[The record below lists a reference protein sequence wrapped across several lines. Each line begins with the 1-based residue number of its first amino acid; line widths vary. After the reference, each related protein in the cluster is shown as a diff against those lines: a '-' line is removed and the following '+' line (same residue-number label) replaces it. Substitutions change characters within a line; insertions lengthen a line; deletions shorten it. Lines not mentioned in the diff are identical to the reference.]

1 MSDSFRTTLGVA
13 RRAVVLFVRPNMRH
27 VLLTLGLS
35 VAVAT
40 ASAAEPLLL
49 KHVVDRLARLG
60 AGDQSMHEI
69 MAGVAIFALVITARI
84 LGAAWVTTSAWA
96 VRLDVEYR
104 LRSRVAGKMSVL
116 SSRRQSE
123 IGTGALRYA
132 IDSSAPQAATA
143 FTDVAYK
150 LVPTLVYVVIAAWG
164 MARLDRDIT
173 IAVLCLLPVPAVV
186 AFLSAKRQRRR
197 ELMHNAFWK
206 RLWSGYTERL
216 TGMGT
221 VRAFAQER
229 DEEQRLLRRIR
240 WAFASIQRG
249 VRVDARTT
257 VAAGLSEATARVV
270 VLCLG
275 GYLVVRGELT
285 IGSLLAFLGY
295 VGGVF
300 VPVQQIVDLYPT
312 LRKANVALETVFEVL
327 DADEESPD
335 LDGALPCAP
344 IRGRIRFEDVS
355 FEYRSGR
362 RALNGFDVTVAPGE
376 TVAVVGPSG
385 SGKSTLLQLLQRVH
399 TPTSGRVLI
408 DDQDLRTLQI
418 TSVRRQYGVVLQDV
432 VLFNDTVA
440 ANIAYGRPT
449 ASRDEIATAA
459 RAANADGFI
468 MELEHGYDTMVGEAG
483 RSLSGGQ
490 RQRIAIARAFLVD
503 PAVLLLDEATAALD
517 TESEEAV
524 QDALRSLRRGRT
536 TFIVAH
542 RLNTVRDADRILV
555 VSEGRL
561 IGNGS
566 HQCLMA
572 TCPTYASLVRHQLG
586 TEVGLVA

>member
-1 MSDSFRTTLGVA
+1 M
-13 RRAVVLFVRPNMRH
+13 
-27 VLLTLGLS
+27 
-35 VAVAT
+35 
-40 ASAAEPLLL
+40 
-49 KHVVDRLARLG
+49 
-60 AGDQSMHEI
+60 
-69 MAGVAIFALVITARI
+69 
-84 LGAAWVTTSAWA
+84 
-96 VRLDVEYR
+96 
-104 LRSRVAGKMSVL
+104 
-116 SSRRQSE
+116 
-123 IGTGALRYA
+123 
-132 IDSSAPQAATA
+132 
-143 FTDVAYK
+143 
-150 LVPTLVYVVIAAWG
+150 
-164 MARLDRDIT
+164 
-173 IAVLCLLPVPAVV
+173 
-186 AFLSAKRQRRR
+186 
-197 ELMHNAFWK
+197 
-206 RLWSGYTERL
+206 
-216 TGMGT
+216 
-221 VRAFAQER
+221 
-229 DEEQRLLRRIR
+229 RRIR

-257 VAAGLSEATARVV
+257 VAAGLSEATARLV

-275 GYLVVRGELT
+275 GFLVVRGELT

-335 LDGALPCAP
+335 LIGAVPCAP
-344 IRGRIRFEDVS
+344 IRGRIVFEDVS

-449 ASRDEIATAA
+449 ASREEIVAAA
-459 RAANADGFI
+459 RAANAEGFI
-468 MELEHGYDTMVGEAG
+468 MNLEHGYETMVGEAG

-566 HQCLMA
+566 HQCLMS

-586 TEVGLVA
+586 TAETRVA